1 MSRCGTELSAFHT
14 SEGLADVS
22 SMELSSS
29 TATFPCRIASHEAVP
44 ETITAVGRPIQV
56 LLVEDSAEAAQ
67 LVQVFLDDEETKPFR
82 VEWACNLVEAM
93 ARLAQPGLD
102 VVLLDLGLP
111 ELSSYKSYRA
121 IDVAA
126 GPQVPV
132 VILTSD
138 DRSVSR
144 DLTLG
149 FGASDY
155 LLKHESSPARIR
167 QALRKAVA
175 QPRPERRAGLRQLI

>member
-1 MSRCGTELSAFHT
+1 
-14 SEGLADVS
+14 
-22 SMELSSS
+22 MELSSA
-29 TATFPCRIASHEAVP
+29 ATITRRVADP
-44 ETITAVGRPIQV
+44 EVAPEPATAVGRPIQV
-56 LLVEDSAEAAQ
+56 LLVEDSAEAAE
-67 LVQVFLDDEETKPFR
+67 LVQVYLSDDQANPFR

-93 ARLAQPGLD
+93 SRLAQPGLD

-121 IDVAA
+121 IDAAA

-155 LLKHESSPARIR
+155 LLKNESSPARLK
-167 QALRKAVA
+167 QALRNAVTH
-175 QPRPERRAGLRQLI
+175 PRPARSAALQKLI

>member
-1 MSRCGTELSAFHT
+1 
-14 SEGLADVS
+14 
-22 SMELSSS
+22 MELSSA
-29 TATFPCRIASHEAVP
+29 ATPCRIGPPEMAP
-44 ETITAVGRPIQV
+44 ETGTSVGRPIQV
-56 LLVEDSAEAAQ
+56 LLVEDSAEAAE
-67 LVQVFLDDEETKPFR
+67 LVQVYLMDDESKTFR
-82 VEWACNLVEAM
+82 VEWACNLVDAM
-93 ARLAQPGLD
+93 KRLAQPGLD

-111 ELSSYKSYRA
+111 ELNSYKSYRA

-126 GPQVPV
+126 GPRIPV

-155 LLKHESSPARIR
+155 LLKQESSPARLK
-167 QALRKAVA
+167 QALRSAVMHS
-175 QPRPERRAGLRQLI
+175 RPARTAGSETPV

>member
-1 MSRCGTELSAFHT
+1 
-14 SEGLADVS
+14 
-22 SMELSSS
+22 MELSSA
-29 TATFPCRIASHEAVP
+29 ATYPCRIAPFGKTREAAP
-44 ETITAVGRPIQV
+44 SVGRPIQV
-56 LLVEDSAEAAQ
+56 LLVEDSAEAAE
-67 LVQVFLDDEETKPFR
+67 LVQIYLAEEGAKPFR

-155 LLKHESSPARIR
+155 LLKQESSPARLK
-167 QALRKAVA
+167 QALRQAVA
-175 QPRPERRAGLRQLI
+175 HSRPGRGSSLQKSI